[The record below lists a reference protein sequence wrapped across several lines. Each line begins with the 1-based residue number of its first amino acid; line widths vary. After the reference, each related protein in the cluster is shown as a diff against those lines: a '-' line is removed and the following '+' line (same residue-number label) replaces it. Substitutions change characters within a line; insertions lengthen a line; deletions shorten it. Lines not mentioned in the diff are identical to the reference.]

1 MDAFPDLNPSGSFTF
16 KAADTARR
24 LADYPE
30 GQQDDLT
37 LYGETTLTFVL
48 TQAEHAIYR
57 AFLQRMGFNRAFTA
71 NWVTMLG
78 LPNAEL
84 RFAAVPVTEAQG
96 GYWIVQQ
103 SFAVRAIPELL
114 DRDYHLVVAAQDK
127 GGLVATQ
134 NITVRL
140 RYDGLRCPLRDSL
153 SVTEIIPL
161 DSITFEAGNTRRRK
175 RWHGSRRQLR
185 CRFRERSLRGF
196 WAWYAITLRHGV
208 APFSSAWLDSVMAG
222 AQSLIFMTAPSVTVA
237 NGVGLISA
245 EFWEYVAN

>member
-1 MDAFPDLNPSGSFTF
+1 MDTFPNLNPSGSFTF

-48 TQAEHAIYR
+48 TQDEHAVYR

-71 NWVTMLG
+71 NWVNMLG

-84 RFAAVPVTEAQG
+84 RFAAVPVTEVQG
-96 GYWIVQQ
+96 DYWIVQQ
-103 SFAVRAIPELL
+103 GFAVRAIPELL
-114 DRDYHLVVAAQDK
+114 DRDYQLVVAANDSH
-127 GGLVATQ
+127 GLVATQ
-134 NITVRL
+134 NVTVSL
-140 RYDGLRCPLRDSL
+140 RYRLRCPLRDGL
-153 SVTEIIPL
+153 AVTEVMPL
-161 DSITFEAGNTRRRK
+161 DSVTFEAGNTRRRK
-175 RWHGSRRQLR
+175 RWHGSRRQLK
-185 CRFRERSLRGF
+185 CRFRERALRGF

-208 APFSSAWLDSVMAG
+208 APFIPAWLDSAMMG